1 MKETGGLTVAVR
13 ISGMEV
19 GPLTDVSTGG
29 GGEKL
34 TILAYYNP
42 LIIVHRLTII
52 KMKILVN
59 EIKMPCTI
67 MISE

>member
-1 MKETGGLTVAVR
+1 MG
-13 ISGMEV
+13 
-19 GPLTDVSTGG
+19 D